1 MADESVQ
8 DDAEI
13 IHSAYAERV
22 RETFK
27 IFADNLGV
35 GENEKLCRDRFVR
48 SLDMVRRA
56 RDLALQAASGRLAAE
71 WAEKER
77 ADQAARSDA
86 QSAEGLLSAEDQAM
100 VDKVLSGTTGAAAL
114 RPLNPGALR
123 PRR

>member
-1 MADESVQ
+1 MPNESVL
-8 DDAEI
+8 DDTEI

-22 RETFK
+22 REVFRV
-27 IFADNLGV
+27 FADNLSV

-56 RDLALQAASGRLAAE
+56 RDLALQAASGSLAAE
-71 WAEKER
+71 WAASEVAE
-77 ADQAARSDA
+77 QAAKSEA
-86 QSAEGLLSAEDQAM
+86 QAAAGALSAEDQAM